1 MEGRNSLDPID
12 RAILRVLSLYEDLDL
27 LQLWYELGESDK
39 SVEHMTQEE
48 VLERVKLLKSQG
60 FVEPIKES
68 EGGTRWAL
76 TVKGK
81 LSGDRKNLHVR
92 R

>member
-1 MEGRNSLDPID
+1 MEGRNPLDPID
-12 RAILRVLSLYEDLDL
+12 RTILRVLSLYEDLDL

-48 VLERVKLLKSQG
+48 VLERLKLLKSQG

-68 EGGTRWAL
+68 GGSIRWAL

-81 LSGDRKNLHVR
+81 VER
-92 R
+92 

>member
-1 MEGRNSLDPID
+1 MEGRNPLDTID
-12 RAILRVLSLYEDLDL
+12 RTILRVLSLYEDLDL

-39 SVEHMTQEE
+39 SVEHMTQEDI
-48 VLERVKLLKSQG
+48 LERLKSLKSQG

-68 EGGTRWAL
+68 GGAIRWAL

-81 LSGDRKNLHVR
+81 VER
-92 R
+92 

>member
-1 MEGRNSLDPID
+1 MEGRNPLDAVD
-12 RAILRVLSLYEDLDL
+12 RTILRVLSLYEDLDL

-39 SVEHMTQEE
+39 SVEHMTREDI
-48 VLERVKLLKSQG
+48 LERLKSLKSQG

-76 TVKGK
+76 TGKG
-81 LSGDRKNLHVR
+81 GIER
-92 R
+92 

>member
-1 MEGRNSLDPID
+1 MEGRNPLDPID
-12 RAILRVLSLYEDLDL
+12 RTILRVLSLYADLDL

-39 SVEHMTQEE
+39 SVEHMTKEE
-48 VLERVKLLKSQG
+48 VLERLKLLESQG

-68 EGGTRWAL
+68 ESAIRWAL

-81 LSGDRKNLHVR
+81 VER
-92 R
+92 

>member
-1 MEGRNSLDPID
+1 MEGRNPLDAVD
-12 RAILRVLSLYEDLDL
+12 RTILRVLSLYEDLDL

-39 SVEHMTQEE
+39 SVEHMTREDI
-48 VLERVKLLKSQG
+48 LERLKSLKSQG

-76 TVKGK
+76 TGKGEIE
-81 LSGDRKNLHVR
+81 R
-92 R
+92 

>member
-1 MEGRNSLDPID
+1 MEGRNPLDSLD
-12 RAILRVLSLYEDLDL
+12 RTILRVLSLYEDLDL

-39 SVEHMTQEE
+39 SVAHMTREDI
-48 VLERVKLLKSQG
+48 LERLKSLKSQG

-76 TVKGK
+76 TARGK
-81 LSGDRKNLHVR
+81 VER
-92 R
+92 

>member
-1 MEGRNSLDPID
+1 MEGRNPLDPID
-12 RAILRVLSLYEDLDL
+12 RTILRVLSLYEDLDL

-39 SVEHMTQEE
+39 SAEHMTQEE
-48 VLERVKLLKSQG
+48 VLRSLESLRSRG
-60 FVEPIKES
+60 FVEPIKQS

-81 LSGDRKNLHVR
+81 VER
-92 R
+92 